1 MSRAF
6 RRTPQGVEARFADH
20 EAELLDSLVGQVLE
34 LLVEDPTGGD
44 PVLARLFP
52 DGYRDDPEAAAEL
65 RSLVQDDLAT
75 AKRAALATICDGLA
89 TRDGRG
95 RLVLD
100 DDAAEQWLTGLNDLR
115 ITLGIRLDVTEE
127 TYDEIGTGARDE
139 VEEHLLEIYSWLGWV
154 QETLVAAVSAGLR

>member
-1 MSRAF
+1 VSRAF
-6 RRTPQGVEARFADH
+6 RRTAQGVEARFADH

-34 LLVEDPTGGD
+34 LLVADPADGD

-52 DGYRDDPEAAAEL
+52 DGYRDDPAAAAEL

-75 AKRAALATICDGLA
+75 AKRAALGTISAGLA

-115 ITLGIRLDVTEE
+115 LTLGTRLDVTED
-127 TYDEIGTGARDE
+127 TYDEVGGGVRDE
-139 VEEHLLEIYSWLGWV
+139 LEEHLLEIYVWLGWV